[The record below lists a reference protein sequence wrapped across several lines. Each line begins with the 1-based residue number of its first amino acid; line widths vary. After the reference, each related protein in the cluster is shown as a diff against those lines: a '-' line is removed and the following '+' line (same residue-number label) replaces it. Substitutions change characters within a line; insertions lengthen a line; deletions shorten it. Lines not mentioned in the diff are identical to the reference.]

1 MSVYAI
7 FPGGKRKA
15 FTASYDDGW
24 SQDAK
29 MIELMNKY
37 GIKGTFNL
45 NSGDILF
52 DQIENP
58 VERYKGHEVAVHGYT
73 HGYLGRIAPA
83 QAAYDVLKDREK
95 LESVFGGTVRGLA
108 YAHGS
113 YNEETKEI
121 LKSCGIKY
129 ARKASS
135 ETKFDMPRDW
145 YLFYPTCEDRNPKLL
160 ELAERFANM
169 KPIFTQINLFY
180 IYGHSHFT
188 DRDNLWDKLEQ
199 VFQMMGNND
208 EIWCATNI
216 EICDY
221 MDAFSRLEMSADGTY
236 IYNPTMTTL
245 WLLHNNGDFMS
256 KREMIVLKPG
266 EEVYLK

>member
-1 MSVYAI
+1 MSVYAV
-7 FPGGKRKA
+7 FPGGKRKV

-24 SQDAK
+24 PQDEK

-95 LESVFGGTVRGLA
+95 LESVFGKTVRGLA

-113 YNEETKEI
+113 YNEETFQI
-121 LKSCGIKY
+121 LKNCGIKY
-129 ARKASS
+129 ARKGPI
-135 ETKFDMPRDW
+135 ETKFDMPMNW

-160 ELAERFANM
+160 ELAERFVNM
-169 KPIFTQINLFY
+169 KPNFTQVNIFY

-221 MDAFSRLEMSADGTY
+221 MTAFDQLVMSADGTY